1 MEKRVLIHAPTGK
14 DARLISEIL
23 RRASVDD
30 CVCAS
35 AEEVDAEMP
44 RGVGVLLIVDDALEP
59 TLMRSLCSF
68 LSRQP
73 TWSDL
78 PILLMSQRGM
88 NSLEMRS
95 KVARLGN
102 VTLLERPLPSL
113 VLLSAV
119 TSALRGRDRQ
129 YAMRGV
135 DRRKDEFLAMLAHEL
150 RNPLAPVGA
159 ASELLKLAN
168 SDPQTVKRAS
178 EIISRQVTHMTGL
191 IDDLLDVSRVS
202 RGLVALEKEILE
214 ARHIVASA
222 IEQVRPSIDQRKHH
236 LTLQTSPMQALI
248 KGDAKRMIQIIT
260 NVLSNA
266 SKYTPEGGEIMLSTT
281 VDENN
286 VTFTVIDNGIG
297 MSADVIGGIFDM
309 FAQAERT
316 PDRSQGGLGIGLA
329 LVKTLVQLHD
339 GMVTAESSGA
349 GMGSKFT
356 LVFPRCIESPAEAA
370 AQHDAT
376 ASPVGGL
383 TILLVDDNY
392 DAAETLGMLLE
403 YSGYVVTL
411 ANNGESAVQLA
422 KKVAFDVCLLDIG
435 LPGMDGIELAT
446 VLRNIPATAGAT
458 LVAIT
463 GYGQVG
469 DRRATAAAGFDHHLV
484 KPVDIP
490 ELMTI
495 LSALV

>member
-23 RRASVDD
+23 RRASVDN
-30 CVCAS
+30 CICTI

-59 TLMRSLCSF
+59 TLLRSLSSF
-68 LSRQP
+68 LSKQP

-88 NSLEMRS
+88 NSHEMRN

-102 VTLLERPLPSL
+102 VTLLERPLQSL
-113 VLLSAV
+113 ILLSAV

-129 YAMRGV
+129 YAMREV

-150 RNPLAPVGA
+150 RNPLAPIGA

-168 SDPQTVKRAS
+168 TDSQTVKRAS
-178 EIISRQVTHMTGL
+178 GIISRQVTHMTGL

-202 RGLVALEKEILE
+202 RGLVNLEKEVLE
-214 ARHIVASA
+214 ARQIVASA
-222 IEQVRPSIDQRKHH
+222 IEQVRPFIDQRNHH
-236 LTLQTSPMQALI
+236 LTLQTSSMQALVM
-248 KGDAKRMIQIIT
+248 GDAKRMVQIIT
-260 NVLSNA
+260 NILSNA
-266 SKYTPEGGEIMLSTT
+266 CKYTPEGGEIALSTT
-281 VDENN
+281 VDEHN

-297 MSADVIGGIFDM
+297 IPANVIGGIFDM
-309 FAQAERT
+309 FSQAERT
-316 PDRSQGGLGIGLA
+316 SDRSQGGLGIGLA

-339 GMVTAESSGA
+339 GTVTVESPGT

-356 LVFPRCIESPAEAA
+356 LIFPRCIESPAEAA
-370 AQHDAT
+370 AQHDAI

-403 YSGYVVTL
+403 YSGYAVTL

-422 KKVAFDVCLLDIG
+422 KEGCVRY
-435 LPGMDGIELAT
+435 M
-446 VLRNIPATAGAT
+446 PA
-458 LVAIT
+458 
-463 GYGQVG
+463 
-469 DRRATAAAGFDHHLV
+469 
-484 KPVDIP
+484 
-490 ELMTI
+490 
-495 LSALV
+495 